1 MASVVA
7 TAVVMEVAML
17 GVGKGGGSGV
27 DGCRATQLEG
37 QAGRGRGRRVRRT
50 A

>member
-7 TAVVMEVAML
+7 TAAVVEVAML
-17 GVGKGGGSGV
+17 GLGNEDGSDV

-37 QAGRGRGRRVRRT
+37 QAGRWRGRRVRRT